1 MALGWIEALL
11 TENNYEYNF
20 LHLNMNMW
28 VKW

>member
-11 TENNYEYNF
+11 TENNYKYNF
-20 LHLNMNMW
+20 LQLNMNMW